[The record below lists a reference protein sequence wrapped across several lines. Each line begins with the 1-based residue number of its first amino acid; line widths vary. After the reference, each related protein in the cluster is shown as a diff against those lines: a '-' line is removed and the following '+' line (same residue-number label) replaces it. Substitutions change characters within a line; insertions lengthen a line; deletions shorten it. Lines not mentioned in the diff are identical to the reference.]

1 MAERVDLYTLLKSY
15 AQRTKNPVINVE
27 TFTRFLQVS
36 ASGENS
42 GKIADWGIDTRGK
55 VKRALN
61 DLSEQQ
67 MIALTEEGAKQTAT
81 LLYYYTEMIA
91 SAYMNIDETAD
102 VPLPDEKILK
112 VFLPQEQFRIINVE
126 SNLVS
131 YLVDPQTS
139 ELPIIKLVFQ
149 NSNGAALV
157 LSSLLPFRLLEI
169 AVAKLRDSFRRQ
181 GTMEYFSQKLLNK
194 FHGHEPHIK
203 EFIKIFISNP
213 ADCIGTI
220 LEGGDFSFSVWMFLC
235 QLVRGYV
242 EEQVERVNDRKPAF
256 MAVAQAASLILAIS
270 NYYKVLSMEAK
281 EKEQNFSM
289 LDKKLLEQPYIYTMK
304 DIYGYKTIKGKTLLE
319 VYGEKKVTEYIK
331 SQLSVNEGDTLPELF
346 KFSSDGGEDW
356 IVKGEKVIP
365 LCIKLLQEASS
376 TVMQEVKGRW
386 LKKLKDC
393 QSDTAMKYDDEFE
406 DLLDKTTAFFAP
418 ALYTI
423 ARDKRTGVIQ
433 EELGPFPNNEQFFIN
448 YKPIPWRTL
457 FHFKRDYILAACR
470 AELPL
475 WYSFK
480 FIVKIVAFFK
490 YGPKALVEKRKSAA
504 PAKQDDSQNVKQ
516 SIMTAAKKIAQH
528 FLPQGVNALTYLEQ
542 LNDRWNQILDKRE
555 REKVTRDVNTII
567 KNYMSQVLKIQSRYS
582 ITEAV
587 IDETVQNII
596 DLNKSLKNINDR
608 SSLRLYIKTY
618 ILQLLADAKF

>member
-1 MAERVDLYTLLKSY
+1 MTERVDLYTLLKSY
-15 AQRTKNPVINVE
+15 AQRTKNPVVNVE

-42 GKIADWGIDTRGK
+42 GKLSDWSIDTRGK

-61 DLSEQQ
+61 DLAEQQ
-67 MIALTEEGAKQTAT
+67 MIALTEEGSQQTAT
-81 LLYYYTEMIA
+81 LLYYYTEIIV
-91 SAYMNIDETAD
+91 STYMNIDETAD
-102 VPLPDEKILK
+102 VPLPDEKTLK
-112 VFLPQEQFRIINVE
+112 VFLPQDQFRIINVE

-181 GTMEYFSQKLLNK
+181 GTLEYFSQKLLNK

-203 EFIKIFISNP
+203 DFIKTFIANP
-213 ADCIGTI
+213 AECIGTI

-235 QLVRGYV
+235 QLVRSYV

-256 MAVAQAASLILAIS
+256 MAVAQAASLVLAIS

-289 LDKKLLEQPYIYTMK
+289 LNKKLQEQPYMYTMK

-319 VYGEKKVTEYIK
+319 AYGEKKVSEYIK
-331 SQLSVNEGDTLPELF
+331 TQLNVSEGDTLPELF

-356 IVKGEKVIP
+356 IVKREKVIP
-365 LCIKLLQEASS
+365 LCAKLLQEASS
-376 TVMQEVKGRW
+376 TIMLEVKGRW
-386 LKKLKDC
+386 VKKLKDC
-393 QSDTAMKYDDEFE
+393 RTDTTMKYDDEFE
-406 DLLDKTTAFFAP
+406 DLLEKTTAFFAP
-418 ALYTI
+418 ALYVI
-423 ARDKRTGVIQ
+423 ARDKRTAVIQ
-433 EELGPFPNNEQFFIN
+433 EELGPFSTNEQLFIN

-457 FHFKRDYILAACR
+457 FHFRRDDILSACR

-490 YGPKALVEKRKSAA
+490 YGPKAFAGSKKKTT
-504 PAKQDDSQNVKQ
+504 PAKQDDSQSVKQ
-516 SIMTAAKKIAQH
+516 SITNAAKKISQQ
-528 FLPQGVNALTYLEQ
+528 FLPQGVTALTYLEQ
-542 LNDRWNQILDKRE
+542 LNDRWNQILDKKE
-555 REKVTRDVNTII
+555 REKVTRDVNSII

-587 IDETVQNII
+587 IDETAQNII

-608 SSLRLYIKTY
+608 GSLRLYIKTY
-618 ILQLLADAKF
+618 ILQILSDAKF